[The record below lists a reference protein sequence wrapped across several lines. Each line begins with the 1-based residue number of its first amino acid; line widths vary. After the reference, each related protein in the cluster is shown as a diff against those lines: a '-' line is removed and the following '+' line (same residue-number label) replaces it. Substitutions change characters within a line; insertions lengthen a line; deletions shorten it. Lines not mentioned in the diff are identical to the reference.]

1 MKWSDHILLN
11 NLYRVFKKKILPNST
26 RQASSLFPDI
36 IKDPSEWE
44 ELNEKSLRS
53 PDPRSRKKTMK
64 ESQTPPSSQKSQ
76 THFVSVISS
85 DEEDNEVEE
94 MSTTDNRKNLVRVDN
109 LSQYVFLIIL
119 HM

>member
-44 ELNEKSLRS
+44 ESNEKSRS
-53 PDPRSRKKTMK
+53 PDPRRRKKTMK
-64 ESQTPPSSQKSQ
+64 ESQPPESSQKSQ

-85 DEEDNEVEE
+85 DEEDNEVET
-94 MSTTDNRKNLVRVDN
+94 TTDNRKNLVRTC
-109 LSQYVFLIIL
+109 
-119 HM
+119 